1 MFSYGQ
7 GRGRSGLC
15 FKVEHRVLCSE
26 AEHSLSRCASYV
38 CVCVRCACTERKSES
53 ERERARE
60 REIHIMRIYLYICV

>member
-15 FKVEHRVLCSE
+15 FKVEHRVLCSK

-38 CVCVRCACTERKSES
+38 CVCV
-53 ERERARE
+53 
-60 REIHIMRIYLYICV
+60 CVVCVCVLGVRVQ

>member
-15 FKVEHRVLCSE
+15 LKVEHRVLCSE